1 MAPPHTP
8 PAGSRVA
15 AENLEA
21 IKSRDRA
28 IERKRSPMQR
38 LSDAL
43 INVAVSGPSIA
54 VHVIWFGSWIAINTG
69 VLPIITPFD
78 PFPFSFL
85 NMTMSLEA
93 IFLALFVLESQ
104 NRLARQSEQRSHLD
118 LQINLLAEREM
129 TAALQLLRDI
139 ASHLR
144 VETSVST
151 ELLNDMIKETD
162 VHRLAEEVEN

>member
-1 MAPPHTP
+1 MASHPPRT
-8 PAGSRVA
+8 GSRVA

-21 IKSRDRA
+21 IKSRERA
-28 IERKRSPMQR
+28 VERQRSPIQR

-43 INVAVSGPSIA
+43 IELVVSGPSIA
-54 VHVIWFGSWIAINTG
+54 LHVLWFTLWITINTG
-69 VLPIITPFD
+69 FVPGIKPFD

-85 NMTMSLEA
+85 NMLMALEA

-104 NRLARQSEQRSHLD
+104 NRLAKQSEQRSHLD

-129 TAALQLLRDI
+129 TAALQLLKDI
-139 ASHLR
+139 ATRLN